1 MRRILGVVAVAGLVA
16 GGSLVALTGTS
27 GAGLAPVI
35 PVTITK
41 TVTGTD
47 PGVAFPI
54 VLTCSSE
61 PVGAEEVDTTDI
73 TIPNNGL
80 ITETVQ
86 LKNGESTTVQVTL
99 PDLLPVTASCTV
111 TEDPAGAELPDG
123 YTCTP
128 SITAEVAVDLT
139 PVTKATSGPLEP
151 SPLPVVL
158 YDDRSRQVA
167 TEAGFTVTN
176 TCALVKPI
184 TFTG

>member
-1 MRRILGVVAVAGLVA
+1 MVAVAGLVA
-16 GGSLVALTGTS
+16 GGSLVALTGNS
-27 GAGLAPVI
+27 GAGQASVI

-99 PDLLPVTASCTV
+99 PDLLPV
-111 TEDPAGAELPDG
+111 
-123 YTCTP
+123 
-128 SITAEVAVDLT
+128 
-139 PVTKATSGPLEP
+139 
-151 SPLPVVL
+151 
-158 YDDRSRQVA
+158 
-167 TEAGFTVTN
+167 
-176 TCALVKPI
+176 
-184 TFTG
+184 